1 MADPNSP
8 VLPEEQTAFDFCEAQ
23 VPPVE
28 APLQIVAPPE
38 KRTKAKPAHKA
49 IKSQTVAPARKP
61 PQTVTAYL
69 SVREVAAL
77 FGVSRATIWRW
88 TGQQPD
94 FPTPVK
100 FNATTTRWAR
110 EDLRAFECKCAAAA
124 KGTLK

>member
-1 MADPNSP
+1 MADPRSP
-8 VLPEEQTAFDFCEAQ
+8 ALPEKQTAFDFGHPDG
-23 VPPVE
+23 PPPI
-28 APLQIVAPPE
+28 APLPAKAAPG
-38 KRTKAKPAHKA
+38 RKA
-49 IKSQTVAPARKP
+49 IQPQTVTPPRKP

-88 TGQQPD
+88 AAGHEG
-94 FPTPVK
+94 FPAPVK

-110 EDLRAFECKCAAAA
+110 EDLRAFERKCATAT